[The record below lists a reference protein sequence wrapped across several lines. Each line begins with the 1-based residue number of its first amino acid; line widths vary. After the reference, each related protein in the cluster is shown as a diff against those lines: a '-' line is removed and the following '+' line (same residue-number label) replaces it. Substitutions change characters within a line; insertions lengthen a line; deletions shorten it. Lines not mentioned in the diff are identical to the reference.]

1 MVKKWLQYGSPVQVR
16 RLGPTEGWRVHKRHL
31 RHRSEGARGQ
41 VLGPAFGNRGLV
53 ILVEHDAGQ
62 VGAYHVDELAPA

>member
-16 RLGPTEGWRVHKRHL
+16 RLGDTEGWRVDRRHL
-31 RHRSEGARGQ
+31 RQRRAGAKGE

-53 ILVEHDAGQ
+53 ILVEHGNGA
-62 VGAYHVDELAPA
+62 VGAYHFEELAPA